1 LNRRAGLLATLS
13 CACLAQVLI
22 NSAGATFPYPIYA
35 RWFDAFYRLHPDAQ
49 INYQSVGSGFG
60 IRQLDAG
67 VLDFGA
73 SDRPLSDAE
82 LARSRNGVLH
92 LPTVI
97 GAVVPVYNI
106 PRLGRELNFTA
117 AILAGIFSGRITIW
131 DDALLAQANR
141 GVRLPAAPITV
152 VHRSDA
158 SGTTYIFTD
167 FLSRAGVGWDPRLPS
182 TSHQWRT
189 GFGAR
194 GNEGVAGMVKQTPF
208 SIGYAEH
215 IYAAQ
220 NQISYGRVQNAAG
233 RFVRADSASIRAAA
247 ESLAARMPDDFR
259 VSIVDAPGKN
269 AYPIASYTWL
279 LIPATIRD
287 PAKRQIVVSFLR
299 WMLTDGQRMAE
310 PLGYAPL
317 PARVVERAQ
326 KSCSG
331 IR

>member
-1 LNRRAGLLATLS
+1 MLAVLS

-60 IRQLDAG
+60 IRQLEAG

-92 LPTVI
+92 FPTVV

-106 PRLGRELNFTA
+106 PKLNRELNFNA
-117 AILAGIFSGRITIW
+117 GILAGIFSGRIASW
-131 DDALLAQANR
+131 NDPLLAEANR
-141 GVRLPAAPITV
+141 GVQLPAEPITV

-167 FLSRAGVGWDPRLPS
+167 FLSRAGVGWDTRLPS
-182 TSHQWRT
+182 TNPQWNT

-194 GNEGVAGMVKQTPF
+194 GNEGVVGMVKQTPF

-215 IYAAQ
+215 IYATQ
-220 NQISYGRVQNAAG
+220 NQIPYGRVQNASG
-233 RFVRADSASIRAAA
+233 RFVRADSGSIKAAA

-259 VSIVDAPGKN
+259 VSIVYAPGRN
-269 AYPIASYTWL
+269 SYPIASYTWL
-279 LIPATIRD
+279 LIPTTIQN
-287 PAKRQIVVSFLR
+287 PSKRQIVVSFLR

-326 KSCSG
+326 KSCSR